1 MYIWEGWSRVVML
14 DINYNYDIIIFVF
27 LRSST
32 PRSSSRD
39 DINSMAISSHLD
51 ASDL

>member
-14 DINYNYDIIIFVF
+14 DIIIFVF